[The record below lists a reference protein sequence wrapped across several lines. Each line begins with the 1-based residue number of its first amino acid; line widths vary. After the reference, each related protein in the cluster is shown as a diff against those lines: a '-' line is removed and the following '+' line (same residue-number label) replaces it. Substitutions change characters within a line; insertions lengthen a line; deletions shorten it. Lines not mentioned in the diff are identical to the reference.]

1 MLWAIFKAKTES
13 AVWFRFYVFLKSF
26 FFQFKFTPLSFA
38 KGAEMLEINSSK
50 PWQIRSNHSA
60 WLYNLRGRWGNMK
73 AQPASPSGCIC
84 MFLKK
89 KEKSIL
95 MLRQTTA
102 RRLLSPGFCSST
114 FTIVVTVIVGVT
126 GIKHIVTIMYI
137 SQLDNFAGC
146 YLQWGFA
153 PFLSQR
159 WRSMIIAPDTKTLEW
174 SSGFLFFTMGVE
186 KKPVLDA
193 SQTLHWV
200 VMVAL
205 EKVTI

>member
-1 MLWAIFKAKTES
+1 
-13 AVWFRFYVFLKSF
+13 
-26 FFQFKFTPLSFA
+26 
-38 KGAEMLEINSSK
+38 MLEINSSK

-89 KEKSIL
+89 KRKIYFNVKTNNSKTSPFTGIL
-95 MLRQTTA
+95 QQHA
-102 RRLLSPGFCSST
+102 WP
-114 FTIVVTVIVGVT
+114 FTIVVTVIVAVT

-146 YLQWGFA
+146 YLQSGFA
-153 PFLSQR
+153 PFLSQH

-186 KKPVLDA
+186 KNPF
-193 SQTLHWV
+193 
-200 VMVAL
+200 
-205 EKVTI
+205 